1 MKSFNDFLNEEAK
14 LRGSKGLPED
24 FLSDTERKVQ
34 QELRVRMD
42 EPAQMQEHG
51 PRIMQLIENGRRLTF
66 GGLTTDQQKERAEEL
81 EELAKEVIY
90 AEYTSILDN
99 VDLDIRMVPFGEVA
113 NEMEDLENVPQ
124 QPEVQDMDEEEEEKK
139 EEGKDKKKSFL
150 DNLFKKTPKK
160 EEFKDTE
167 EFKERVDKAKL
178 INNIIQGE
186 AKNTKK
192 ILHSDLVKS
201 GLERIFGERV
211 AKEIFKVWDDTTK
224 VADKLDWIIPIEHRA
239 DMMRNQMDGLAG
251 VVEVKW
257 PEAEEN
263 DGGDESEDSEVP
275 SPRSAE
281 DILKEIESGKDISDQ
296 EEEIGELFSSGNP
309 VIVAMGVDF
318 PMLLHET
325 VKGIYEL
332 IAAAYLPSED
342 ADPKEIS
349 KAKVVKSAVT
359 SFEDEAE
366 DFRYGPYIAGALRD
380 FVNKCEGSDRY
391 QNMREYVFGR
401 IVLLDAKEFLSLM
414 KGILEKTE
422 SAKKQVEEIISEI
435 IEEIRQYEVDMLDE
449 PDTSYGEDD
458 DDDFV
463 DPDKE
468 EDDEIEKLI
477 RKSSQREERKED
489 DYENMSK
496 SELQELIDKSLDEG
510 DFDTLRKIQPFMKE
524 SLEWKIYESEIKK
537 ILK

>member
-42 EPAQMQEHG
+42 DPRQMVEYG
-51 PRIMQLIENGRRLTF
+51 PRIMQLIETGRRLTF
-66 GGLTTDQQKERAEEL
+66 EGLTPDQQKERAEEL

-90 AEYTSILDN
+90 AEYSNILDN

-113 NEMEDLENVPQ
+113 NEMQDLENVPQ
-124 QPEVQDMDEEEEEKK
+124 QPEVQDMEEEEK
-139 EEGKDKKKSFL
+139 EEKDKKKSFL
-150 DNLFKKTPKK
+150 DNLFKKAPKK
-160 EEFKDTE
+160 EDFKDTE

-186 AKNTKK
+186 SKNTKK

-224 VADKLDWIIPIEHRA
+224 VADKLDWIIPIEHKA
-239 DMMRNQMDGLAG
+239 DMMRNQMNGLVGA
-251 VVEVKW
+251 VEVKW
-257 PEAEEN
+257 PEAENNE
-263 DGGDESEDSEVP
+263 GDESEDEETP

-349 KAKVVKSAVT
+349 KSKVVKSAVT

-380 FVNKCEGSDRY
+380 FVNKCEGYDRY
-391 QNMREYVFGR
+391 PNMREYVFGR

-414 KGILEKTE
+414 KGILEKTA

-435 IEEIRQYEVDMLDE
+435 IDEIRQYEVDMLDE
-449 PDTSYGEDD
+449 PDVNYGEDE
-458 DDDFV
+458 DFV
-463 DPDKE
+463 DPDKDE
-468 EDDEIEKLI
+468 EDEIEKI
-477 RKSSQREERKED
+477 IKKSTQKEERIEG
-489 DYENMSK
+489 DYSNMSK
-496 SELQELIDKSLDEG
+496 SELQELIDRALDNS
-510 DFDTLRKIQPFMKE
+510 DFETLRKIQPFMKE

-537 ILK
+537 ILR

>member
-42 EPAQMQEHG
+42 EPAQMREHG
-51 PRIMQLIENGRRLTF
+51 PRIMQLIETGRRLTF
-66 GGLTTDQQKERAEEL
+66 EGLTPDQQKERAEEL

-90 AEYTSILDN
+90 AEYSNILDN

-113 NEMEDLENVPQ
+113 NEMQDLENVPQ
-124 QPEVQDMDEEEEEKK
+124 QPEVQDMEEEEKEEK
-139 EEGKDKKKSFL
+139 EEKDKKKSFL
-150 DNLFKKTPKK
+150 DNLFKKAPKK
-160 EEFKDTE
+160 ENFKDTE

-224 VADKLDWIIPIEHRA
+224 VADKLDWIIPIEHKA
-239 DMMRNQMDGLAG
+239 DMMRNQMNGLVGA
-251 VVEVKW
+251 VEVKW
-257 PEAEEN
+257 PEAENNE
-263 DGGDESEDSEVP
+263 GDESEDEETP

-349 KAKVVKSAVT
+349 KSKVVKSAVT

-380 FVNKCEGSDRY
+380 FVNKCEGYDRY
-391 QNMREYVFGR
+391 PNMREYVFGR

-414 KGILEKTE
+414 KGILEKTA

-435 IEEIRQYEVDMLDE
+435 IDEIRQYEVDMLDE
-449 PDTSYGEDD
+449 PDTSYGEEEDG
-458 DDDFV
+458 FA

-468 EDDEIEKLI
+468 EEDEIEKI
-477 RKSSQREERKED
+477 IKKSTQKEERIEG
-489 DYENMSK
+489 DYSNMSK
-496 SELQELIDKSLDEG
+496 SDLQKLIDKSLDEG
-510 DFDTLRKIQPFMKE
+510 DFETLRKIQPFMKE

-537 ILK
+537 ILR

>member
-24 FLSDTERKVQ
+24 FLSDTERKAQ

-42 EPAQMQEHG
+42 EPDQMREHG

-66 GGLTTDQQKERAEEL
+66 EGLTPDQQKQRAEEL

-90 AEYTSILDN
+90 AEYASILDN
-99 VDLDIRMVPFGEVA
+99 VDLDIRMVPYGEIA
-113 NEMEDLENVPQ
+113 NEMEDLEDIPQ

-160 EEFKDTE
+160 EDFKDTE

-224 VADKLDWIIPIEHRA
+224 LADKLDWIIPIEHKA
-239 DMMRNQMDGLAG
+239 DMMRNQMGGLVGA
-251 VVEVKW
+251 VEVKW

-263 DGGDESEDSEVP
+263 GEEEPEDDEVP

-342 ADPKEIS
+342 ADPKEIGKS
-349 KAKVVKSAVT
+349 KVVKSAVT

-391 QNMREYVFGR
+391 PNMREYVFGR
-401 IVLLDAKEFLSLM
+401 IVLLEAKEFLSLM
-414 KGILEKTE
+414 KGILEGTA

-435 IEEIRQYEVDMLDE
+435 IEEIRQYEVEMLDE
-449 PDTSYGEDD
+449 PDTSYGEEEDG
-458 DDDFV
+458 FA

-468 EDDEIEKLI
+468 EEDEIEKLI
-477 RKSSQREERKED
+477 KKSSQREETTEG
-489 DYENMSK
+489 DYSNMSK
-496 SELQELIDKSLDEG
+496 SELQELIDKALDEG

-537 ILK
+537 ILR